1 MAITACG
8 MPSRSRRIRNRW
20 LARAS
25 HLIHL
30 IHLHR
35 RAVPG
40 QGTVRE
46 RGEASEDCMAQGHQG
61 IMRGSL
67 EVRSRYAQDEDD
79 VPCDEPEADGR
90 DENGEAPL
98 KPALVQPTGDERAR
112 KRA

>member
-20 LARAS
+20 LALAS
-25 HLIHL
+25 HLVHL
-30 IHLHR
+30 NR

-40 QGTVRE
+40 PGPLWE
-46 RGEASEDCMAQGHQG
+46 CGEASENRMAQRHQG

-79 VPCDEPEADGR
+79 VPRDEPEADGR